1 MTTSTSAI
9 TPVVATLRAEV
20 AGPVLLPEDPG
31 FATATVGFQTYGP
44 HRPDV
49 AVLATTTADVRAAV
63 RVAADH
69 DLPVAVLNSGH
80 GVPPR
85 YTGGLL
91 VATRDLAGV
100 RVDPGRRVAWIE
112 AGAPWSAVIEAAGA
126 HGLAPLSG
134 STPHVGA
141 VGYTLGGGLGL
152 LARRF
157 GYAADHVRE
166 IELVTAD
173 GTTRSVTART
183 HPDLFWAS
191 RGGGGNF
198 GVVTGMEVD
207 LFPVPTLYGGGLF
220 YDAPL
225 VGEALRAWRD
235 WTSAAPEEITT
246 SVALVPFPD
255 VDGVPD
261 PLRGRHVLHVRIAA
275 TLDVATGDEV
285 IAPLRAV
292 GPRLLDAVGE
302 LPYTDSATIC
312 SDPTEPMGYQTTN
325 LFLDGLP
332 DQALSGVLDRVGPG
346 APSPQVLEIRHL
358 GGALRRPPAEA
369 NCVSHRDAEYLLG
382 LTRRTPPDATPEQ
395 AAALRAPHA
404 EVRAALRPWSTG
416 ASYLNFL
423 DGDGADTERVR
434 SAYTPENYR
443 RLADTKARWDP
454 RNLFRHNRNVPPT
467 APTSPN

>member
-1 MTTSTSAI
+1 MTTSTSALAPAI
-9 TPVVATLRAEV
+9 ATLRAEV
-20 AGPVLLPEDPG
+20 AGRVLLPEDPE
-31 FATATVGFQTYGP
+31 FAATTTGFQTYGP
-44 HRPDV
+44 HRPDIAVV
-49 AVLATTTADVRAAV
+49 AATTADVRAAV

-69 DLPVAVLNSGH
+69 DLPVGVLNSGH

-91 VATRDLAGV
+91 VVTRELAGV
-100 RVDPGRRVAWIE
+100 RVDPGRRAAWIE
-112 AGAPWSAVIEAAGA
+112 AGASWSAVIEAAGA

-157 GYAADHVRE
+157 GYAADHVRA

-173 GTTRSVTART
+173 GTSRAVTAQS
-183 HPDLFWAS
+183 HPDLFWAL

-198 GVVTGMEVD
+198 GVVTGMEID
-207 LFPVPTLYGGGLF
+207 LVPVATLYGGGLF
-220 YDAPL
+220 YDTPL
-225 VGEALRAWRD
+225 VAAALRAWRD
-235 WTSAAPEEITT
+235 WTATAREEITT

-261 PLRGRHVLHVRIAA
+261 ALRGRHVLHVRIAA
-275 TLDVATGDEV
+275 ALDAAAGDEA

-312 SDPTEPMGYQTTN
+312 SDPTEPMGYQTAN
-325 LFLDGLP
+325 LFLDELP
-332 DQALSGVLDRVGPG
+332 DHALNAVLDRVGPDS
-346 APSPQVLEIRHL
+346 PSPQVLEIRHL
-358 GGALRRPPAEA
+358 GGALRRPPAEP
-369 NCVSHRDAEYLLG
+369 NCVSHRDAEFLLG

-416 ASYLNFL
+416 GGYVNFL

-434 SAYTPENYR
+434 AAYTPANYR
-443 RLADTKARWDP
+443 RLVDTKARWDP
-454 RNLFRHNRNVPPT
+454 RNLFRHNRNIPPT
-467 APTSPN
+467 SPTSPN